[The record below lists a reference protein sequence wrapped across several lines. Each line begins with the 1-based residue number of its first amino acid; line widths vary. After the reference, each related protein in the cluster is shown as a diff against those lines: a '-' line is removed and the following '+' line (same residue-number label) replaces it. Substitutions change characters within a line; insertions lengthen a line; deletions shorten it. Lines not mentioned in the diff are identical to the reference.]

1 MKEKLLKEVLVTVN
15 IPGRPAQVQSMGAL
29 EIAYTMQVP
38 LQSAYCCLRYAYSW
52 VMTVCLE
59 LLPFCSYIVW
69 SLSTKFGV
77 QRKGTYTWIC
87 FHLSL
92 AASVILSCQMF
103 VLSTLFI
110 LVKHTVT
117 YLWLREGLW
126 VGIARKVCWLACCK
140 IRLDIFRHPA
150 ASGMLHFTYFLLDI
164 SSGTLNRMVV
174 CVMEYRVC
182 VGNTRII
189 KSLGM
194 SHQI

>member
-1 MKEKLLKEVLVTVN
+1 
-15 IPGRPAQVQSMGAL
+15 
-29 EIAYTMQVP
+29 
-38 LQSAYCCLRYAYSW
+38 
-52 VMTVCLE
+52 
-59 LLPFCSYIVW
+59 
-69 SLSTKFGV
+69 
-77 QRKGTYTWIC
+77 
-87 FHLSL
+87 
-92 AASVILSCQMF
+92 MF

-117 YLWLREGLW
+117 YLWLRKGLW

-140 IRLDIFRHPA
+140 IRCI
-150 ASGMLHFTYFLLDI
+150 YI

-194 SHQI
+194 SLDILAGFVGSLQPELQSLLTGVLSSVCTSVRLQVCLKL

>member
-1 MKEKLLKEVLVTVN
+1 
-15 IPGRPAQVQSMGAL
+15 
-29 EIAYTMQVP
+29 
-38 LQSAYCCLRYAYSW
+38 
-52 VMTVCLE
+52 
-59 LLPFCSYIVW
+59 
-69 SLSTKFGV
+69 
-77 QRKGTYTWIC
+77 
-87 FHLSL
+87 
-92 AASVILSCQMF
+92 MF

-194 SHQI
+194 SLDILAGFVGSLQPELQSLLTGVLSSVCTSVRLQVCLKL